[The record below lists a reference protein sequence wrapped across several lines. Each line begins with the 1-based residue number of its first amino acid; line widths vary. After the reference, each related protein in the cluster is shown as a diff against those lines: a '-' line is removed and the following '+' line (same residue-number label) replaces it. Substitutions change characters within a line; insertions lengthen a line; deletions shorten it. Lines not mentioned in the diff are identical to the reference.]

1 MEVKKLTFPE
11 VDDYYLKNIFQKTE
25 KGVVAQCGSVVLT
38 KGQLLPFKTLD
49 SHEVTYLI
57 SGKLKVSTKDG
68 DEKVMN
74 GGDLIYLNKEEVRK
88 TETLEDS
95 KILFFLFNDI

>member
-1 MEVKKLTFPE
+1 MEIKRLVFPGE
-11 VDDYYLKNIFQKTE
+11 DDGYLKKIIEKSE
-25 KGVVAQCGSVVLT
+25 KGVAMQCGSVTLT
-38 KGQLLPFKTLD
+38 KGQLLPFKRLD
-49 SHEVTYLI
+49 FHEVSYLI

-68 DEKVMN
+68 NEKLMN
-74 GGDLIYLNKEEVRK
+74 KGDLIYLNKEEIRK